1 MRAPPS
7 LGHVA
12 LALAYVCTIATCDQA
27 DQSAETG
34 HDHDHQHDHPISPWD
49 PNVEMVSQMAV
60 TYPAIDFNPR
70 PTNVPNNVIGLTFDD
85 GPDAL
90 STPRVLDVLQAKNV
104 KATFFINTDNWGTVD
119 SDTNLKNIIKRIVNE
134 GHQLAS
140 HTVHHSDLATLST
153 TAIRSEIT
161 GVQTTVNRS
170 DVLGSSFPK
179 LTMLRAPFGS
189 PYQTSAPGSAA
200 YDKVAP
206 IVGEYAVHMGWA
218 IDTFDYNCT
227 SGTAAQKRDC
237 VINNFTSRVRTV
249 GTGDYGMVLMH
260 SVQPQTADAIG
271 AIIDYC
277 RNNGFVFQ
285 LGEYFVGRAFNGR
298 TSNEVIY
305 GTTPPTCTQTPF
317 GGAARAIPGTIQ
329 AEDFDNGG
337 NNCAYMDTTSGNS
350 LNGYRTTE
358 SVDIQTTTDTGGG
371 FNIGA
376 VQAGEYLDY
385 TVSVGTAGNY
395 RLELRVSAT
404 TTGKTVDVLMDGALI
419 ADNLAVP
426 NTGNYQTFATIN
438 VPSVAL
444 TAGTKELKVL
454 FNQSSQNLNWIRF
467 TSVTTCTPE
476 SNATFCSRLG
486 KNCGTVSG
494 TDNCGAPRTVSP
506 CGSCTSPQVC
516 GASNVCQ
523 APSGNQYS
531 YVEAEAMARTS
542 PMVAV
547 TEAGASGGQVIW
559 SGTSGS
565 NAAVPATGHA
575 TFTFNVPTAGTF
587 QVWGRFLVGPATTS
601 DDSLWARIDNGAW
614 TQWNDIFQRIGAGF
628 GWDREHNT
636 ITSGSNNVLISRNLT
651 AGNHTLEV
659 AYRENGLKLDR
670 FLITNDLAFVP
681 AP

>member
-1 MRAPPS
+1 MRDS
-7 LGHVA
+7 RSRLGRTA
-12 LALAYVCTIATCDQA
+12 LALASVCSFATCGLPDQA
-27 DQSAETG
+27 DWAGETA
-34 HDHDHQHDHPISPWD
+34 HDHRHDHPISPWD
-49 PNVEMVSQMAV
+49 PNLEMVSQMAI

-70 PTNVPNNVIGLTFDD
+70 PGNVPNNVIGLTFDD
-85 GPDAL
+85 GPDVTN
-90 STPRVLDVLQAKNV
+90 TPRVLDVLLAKNV

-140 HTVHHSDLATLST
+140 HTVHHLDLATLST

-170 DVLGSSFPK
+170 DVLGAGFPK

-227 SGTAAQKRDC
+227 SGTATQKRDC
-237 VINNFTSRVRTV
+237 VINNFTSKV
-249 GTGDYGMVLMH
+249 GTPGAGDYGMVLMH
-260 SVQPQTADAIG
+260 SVHQQTADAIG

-285 LGEYFVGRAFNGR
+285 QGEYFVGRAFGGQ
-298 TSNEVIY
+298 TSNQVIY

-329 AEDFDNGG
+329 AEDYDNGG
-337 NNCAYMDTTSGNS
+337 NNCAYMDTTTANQGNA
-350 LNGYRTTE
+350 YRTTE
-358 SVDIQTTTDTGGG
+358 AVDVQATTDTGGG
-371 FNIGA
+371 FNIGY
-376 VQAGEYLDY
+376 VQAGEYVDY
-385 TVSVGTAGNY
+385 TVNVTAAGNY
-395 RLELRVSAT
+395 KLELRVAAT
-404 TTGKTVDVLMDGALI
+404 TTGKTVDVLLGGTLI

-454 FNQSSQNLNWIRF
+454 FNQASQNLNWIRF
-467 TSVTTCTPE
+467 TAVTTCTPE
-476 SNATFCSRLG
+476 SNTAFCTRLE

-494 TDNCGAPRTVSP
+494 TDNCGAPRTVTS

-516 GASNVCQ
+516 SASNVCQ
-523 APSGNQYS
+523 APSGNQYT
-531 YVEAEAMARTS
+531 YFEAEAGTRTS
-542 PMVAV
+542 PLVAISD
-547 TEAGASGGQVIW
+547 ASASGGQAIW

-565 NAAVPATGHA
+565 NSVVPTGGHA
-575 TFTFNVPTAGTF
+575 TFTFTVTTAGTF
-587 QVWGRFLVGPATTS
+587 RVWGRFLVGPSTTS
-601 DDSLWARIDNGAW
+601 DDSLWARIDTSPW
-614 TQWNDIFQRIGAGF
+614 ILWNDIYPRIGTGYK
-628 GWDREHNT
+628 WDQEHDTPNANALVT
-636 ITSGSNNVLISRNLT
+636 RNLS
-651 AGNHTLEV
+651 AGTHTLEV
-659 AYRENGLKLDR
+659 AYRENGLKMDR
-670 FLITNDLAFVP
+670 FLVTNDLAFVP
-681 AP
+681 SP

>member
-1 MRAPPS
+1 MRDS
-7 LGHVA
+7 RSRLGRTA
-12 LALAYVCTIATCDQA
+12 LALASVCSFATCGLPDQA
-27 DQSAETG
+27 EWAGEAA
-34 HDHDHQHDHPISPWD
+34 HDHRHDHPISPWD
-49 PNVEMVSQMAV
+49 PNLEMVSQMAI

-85 GPDAL
+85 GPDVTN
-90 STPRVLDVLQAKNV
+90 TPRVLDTLMAKNV
-104 KATFFINTDNWGTVD
+104 KATFFINTINFGDVNTD
-119 SDTNLKNIIKRIVNE
+119 ANLKNIVQRIVNE

-170 DVLGSSFPK
+170 DVLGAGFPN

-227 SGTAAQKRDC
+227 SGTATQKRDC
-237 VINNFTSRVRTV
+237 VINNFTSKVRTP

-285 LGEYFVGRAFNGR
+285 QGEYFVGRAFGGQ
-298 TSNEVIY
+298 TSNQVIY
-305 GTTPPTCTQTPF
+305 GTTCTQTPF

-329 AEDFDNGG
+329 AEDYDNGG
-337 NNCAYMDTTSGNS
+337 NNCAYMDTTTANQGNA
-350 LNGYRTTE
+350 YRTTE
-358 SVDIQTTTDTGGG
+358 AVDVQATTDTGGG
-371 FNIGA
+371 FNIGY
-376 VQAGEYLDY
+376 VQAGEYVDY
-385 TVSVGTAGNY
+385 TVNVTAAGNY
-395 RLELRVSAT
+395 KLELRVAAT
-404 TTGKTVDVLMDGALI
+404 TTGKTVDVLLGGTLI

-454 FNQSSQNLNWIRF
+454 FNQASQNLNWIRF
-467 TSVTTCTPE
+467 TAVTTCTPE
-476 SNATFCSRLG
+476 SNTAFCSRLG

-494 TDNCGAPRTVSP
+494 TDNCGDPRTVTS
-506 CGSCTSPQVC
+506 CGTCTSPQVC

-523 APSGNQYS
+523 APSGNQYT
-531 YVEAEAMARTS
+531 YFEAEAGTRTL
-542 PMVAV
+542 PLV
-547 TEAGASGGQVIW
+547 TFADPAASNGQVIW

-565 NAAVPATGHA
+565 NSVVPTDGHA
-575 TFTFNVPTAGTF
+575 TFTFTVTTAGTF
-587 QVWGRFLVGPATTS
+587 RVWGRFLVGPSTTS
-601 DDSLWARIDNGAW
+601 DDSLWARIDTSPW
-614 TQWNDIFQRIGAGF
+614 ILWNDIYPRIGTGYK
-628 GWDREHNT
+628 WDQEHDTPNANALVT
-636 ITSGSNNVLISRNLT
+636 RNLS
-651 AGNHTLEV
+651 AGSHTLEV
-659 AYRENGLKLDR
+659 AYRENGLKMDR
-670 FLITNDLAFVP
+670 FLVTNDLAFVP
-681 AP
+681 SP

>member
-1 MRAPPS
+1 M
-7 LGHVA
+7 
-12 LALAYVCTIATCDQA
+12 
-27 DQSAETG
+27 
-34 HDHDHQHDHPISPWD
+34 
-49 PNVEMVSQMAV
+49 
-60 TYPAIDFNPR
+60 
-70 PTNVPNNVIGLTFDD
+70 
-85 GPDAL
+85 
-90 STPRVLDVLQAKNV
+90 
-104 KATFFINTDNWGTVD
+104 
-119 SDTNLKNIIKRIVNE
+119 NE

-140 HTVHHSDLATLST
+140 HTVHHSDLAALST

-170 DVLGSSFPK
+170 DVLGAGFPK

-227 SGTAAQKRDC
+227 SGTATQKRDC

-260 SVQPQTADAIG
+260 SVHAQTADAIG

-285 LGEYFVGRAFNGR
+285 LGEYFVGRAFSGQ
-298 TSNEVIY
+298 TSNQVIY

-329 AEDFDNGG
+329 AEDYDNGG
-337 NNCAYMDTTSGNS
+337 NNCAYMDTTSGNQ

-358 SVDIQTTTDTGGG
+358 SVDVQATTDTGGG
-371 FNIGA
+371 FNVGA
-376 VQAGEYLDY
+376 VQVGEYLDY
-385 TVSVGTAGNY
+385 TVSVGTTGNY

-404 TTGKTVDVLMDGALI
+404 TTGKTVDVLLGGTLI

-444 TAGTKELKVL
+444 TAGTRELKVV
-454 FNQSSQNLNWIRF
+454 FNQASQNLNWIRF
-467 TSVTTCTPE
+467 TSVT
-476 SNATFCSRLG
+476 
-486 KNCGTVSG
+486 
-494 TDNCGAPRTVSP
+494 APP
-506 CGSCTSPQVC
+506 
-516 GASNVCQ
+516 
-523 APSGNQYS
+523 GNQYS
-531 YVEAEAMARTS
+531 YVEAEAMARTA
-542 PMVAV
+542 PLVAIP
-547 TEAGASGGQVIW
+547 EAGASGGQAIW

-565 NAAVPATGHA
+565 NGGVPATGHA
-575 TFTFNVPTAGTF
+575 TFTFNVATAGTF
-587 QVWGRFLVGPATTS
+587 QVWGRFLVGPSTTS
-601 DDSLWARIDNGAW
+601 DDSLWARIDNGTW
-614 TQWNDIFQRIGAGF
+614 TQWNDIHQRIGNAGYA
-628 GWDREHNT
+628 WDREFNT
-636 ITSGSNNVLISRNLT
+636 ITSGSNNVLMTRNLT

-659 AYRENGLKLDR
+659 AYRENGLKFDR
-670 FLITNDLAFVP
+670 FLVTNDLAFVP
-681 AP
+681 SP

>member
-1 MRAPPS
+1 MRDS
-7 LGHVA
+7 RSRLGRTA
-12 LALAYVCTIATCDQA
+12 LALASVCSFATCGLPDQA
-27 DQSAETG
+27 EWAGEAA
-34 HDHDHQHDHPISPWD
+34 HDHRHDHPISPWD
-49 PNVEMVSQMAV
+49 PNLEMVSQMAI

-85 GPDAL
+85 GPDVTN
-90 STPRVLDVLQAKNV
+90 TPRVLDTLMAKNV
-104 KATFFINTDNWGTVD
+104 KATFFINTINFGDVNTD
-119 SDTNLKNIIKRIVNE
+119 ANLKNIVQRIVNE

-170 DVLGSSFPK
+170 DVLGAGFPN

-227 SGTAAQKRDC
+227 SGTATQKRDC
-237 VINNFTSRVRTV
+237 VINNFTSKVRTP

-285 LGEYFVGRAFNGR
+285 QGEYFVGRAFGGQ
-298 TSNEVIY
+298 TSNQVIY
-305 GTTPPTCTQTPF
+305 GTTCTQTPF

-329 AEDFDNGG
+329 AEDYDNGG
-337 NNCAYMDTTSGNS
+337 NNCAYMDTTTANQGNA
-350 LNGYRTTE
+350 YRTTE
-358 SVDIQTTTDTGGG
+358 AVDVQATTDTGGG
-371 FNIGA
+371 FNIGY
-376 VQAGEYLDY
+376 VQAGEYVDY
-385 TVSVGTAGNY
+385 TVNVTAAGNY
-395 RLELRVSAT
+395 KLELRVAAT
-404 TTGKTVDVLMDGALI
+404 TTGKTVDVLLGGTLI

-454 FNQSSQNLNWIRF
+454 FNQASQNLNWIRF
-467 TSVTTCTPE
+467 TAVTTCTPE
-476 SNATFCSRLG
+476 SNTAFCSRLG

-494 TDNCGAPRTVSP
+494 TDNCGDPRTVTS
-506 CGSCTSPQVC
+506 CGTCTSPQVC

-523 APSGNQYS
+523 APSGNQYT
-531 YVEAEAMARTS
+531 YFEAEAGTRTL
-542 PMVAV
+542 PLVAV
-547 TEAGASGGQVIW
+547 TDAAASNGQVIW

-565 NAAVPATGHA
+565 NSVVPTDGHA
-575 TFTFNVPTAGTF
+575 TFTFTVTTAGTF
-587 QVWGRFLVGPATTS
+587 RVWGRFLVGPSTTS
-601 DDSLWARIDNGAW
+601 DDSLWARIDTGPW
-614 TQWNDIFQRIGAGF
+614 IQWNDIYPRVGTGYK
-628 GWDREHNT
+628 WDQEHDTVNANALVT
-636 ITSGSNNVLISRNLT
+636 RNLS
-651 AGNHTLEV
+651 AGSHTLEV
-659 AYRENGLKLDR
+659 AYRENGLKMDR
-670 FLITNDLAFVP
+670 FLVTNDLAFVP
-681 AP
+681 SP